1 MENTPSTLSI
11 FDRIGAWFRESIF
24 IKLFA
29 IGVLTL
35 ILLIPQSWIE
45 SLIRERQYRASSVV
59 NEITSKWSGSQTLAG
74 PVLII
79 PFTNRERIDKG
90 KNGVEIREWE
100 QEAYF
105 LPEQL
110 AVDGNVSPQVLHRGL
125 FDAAVYESTIDL
137 KATFTKPNFKK
148 LGVATQDIHWDQAQ
162 LAYCLSDLR
171 GISDNPV
178 FMNGKAVLNGEP
190 SNQIGFSTP
199 SASVSSLLDDD
210 RDVDIYPVDV
220 AATSASAGPSGTGI
234 VTSLPWHSEADFNGT
249 VTAKLNLKGSSLLY
263 FVPVGKTTDVNLK
276 GPWANPSFDGEF
288 LPEEREIT
296 DKGFSAHWKVLH
308 YNRPFAQEW
317 TGTATELSGA
327 SFGTRLLI
335 PVDQYQKSIRTAKYG
350 ILIILLTFVSLFL
363 VEIIRN
369 IRIHAF
375 QYLLIGAALIIYY
388 TLLLSL
394 SEHLGYNIAYLIAS
408 GATVLL
414 VSLYASSFLRKGGM
428 TAFFGAI
435 LIFFYG
441 FIFVIIQLQDYSL
454 LLGSIGLFIVIAL
467 VMYFSRR
474 VTWYKEEALAQDTPM
489 GS

>member
-1 MENTPSTLSI
+1 METTPSTLSI
-11 FDRIGAWFRESIF
+11 FDRIGAWFRESVF
-24 IKLFA
+24 VKLFT
-29 IGVLTL
+29 IGFLTL

-45 SLIRERQYRASSVV
+45 SLVRERQYRASSVV
-59 NEITSKWSGSQTLAG
+59 NEITSKWSGPQTLAG

-90 KNGVEIREWE
+90 KNGVEIREWK

-110 AVDGNVSPQVLHRGL
+110 DVNGNVSPQVLHRGL
-125 FDAAVYESTIDL
+125 FDAAVYESAIDL
-137 KATFTKPNFKK
+137 KATFVKPNFKK
-148 LGVATQDIHWDQAQ
+148 LGVAAQDIHWGEAQ

-199 SASVSSLLDDD
+199 SASVSSFLDDD
-210 RDVDIYPVDV
+210 RDVEIYTTAV
-220 AATSASAGPSGTGI
+220 SAESAGPSGTGI
-234 VTSLPWHSEADFNGT
+234 VTTLPWQTEADFNGT

-263 FVPVGKTTDVNLK
+263 FVPVGKTTDINLK

-288 LPEEREIT
+288 LPEKREIT

-317 TGTATELSGA
+317 TGTNTVLSGA

-394 SEHLGYNIAYLIAS
+394 SEHVGYNVAYFIAS

-414 VSLYASSFLRKGGM
+414 VSLYAASFLRKAGM
-428 TAFFGAI
+428 IAFFGAI

-467 VMYFSRR
+467 VMYFSRHI
-474 VTWYKEEALAQDTPM
+474 TWYKEEALAQDTPM

>member
-1 MENTPSTLSI
+1 METTPSTFSL
-11 FDRIGAWFRESIF
+11 FDRIGTWFRESVF
-24 IKLFA
+24 IKLLA
-29 IGVLTL
+29 IGFLTL

-59 NEITSKWSGSQTLAG
+59 NEITSKWSGPQTLAG
-74 PVLII
+74 PVLVV

-90 KNGVEIREWE
+90 KNGIEVREWK
-100 QEAYF
+100 QDAYF

-110 AVDGNVSPQVLHRGL
+110 EVKGNVTPQVLHRGL
-125 FDAAVYESTIDL
+125 FDAAVYESVINL
-137 KATFTKPNFKK
+137 NANFTKPDFKK
-148 LGVATQDIHWDQAQ
+148 LGVAGNDIHWSEAR
-162 LAYCLSDLR
+162 LVYCLTDLR

-178 FMNGKAVLNGEP
+178 FMNGKAALTGEP

-199 SASVSSLLDDD
+199 EATVASFSNDDVG
-210 RDVDIYPVDV
+210 VDPYQPAV
-220 AATSASAGPSGTGI
+220 AATPSRTGI
-234 VTSLPWHSEADFNGT
+234 VTALPWQNEADFNGA

-263 FVPVGKTTDVNLK
+263 FVPVGKTTDVSLE

-288 LPEEREIT
+288 LPEDRQIT
-296 DKGFSAHWKVLH
+296 DKGFSARWKVLH

-317 TGTATELSGA
+317 TGTDTQLSGA

-394 SEHLGYNIAYLIAS
+394 SEHLGYNMAYLIAS
-408 GATVLL
+408 CATVVL
-414 VSLYASSFLRKGGM
+414 VSLYAASFLRKGGM
-428 TAFFGAI
+428 IAFFGAI

-441 FIFVIIQLQDYSL
+441 FIFVIIQMQDYSL

-467 VMYFSRR
+467 VMYFSRH
-474 VTWYKEEALAQDTPM
+474 VAWYKEEAIVQDSPL

>member
-11 FDRIGAWFRESIF
+11 FDRIGAWFRESVF
-24 IKLFA
+24 VKLFT
-29 IGVLTL
+29 IGFLTL

-45 SLIRERQYRASSVV
+45 SLVRERQYRASSVV
-59 NEITSKWSGSQTLAG
+59 NEITSKWSGPQTLAG

-90 KNGVEIREWE
+90 KNGVEIREWK

-110 AVDGNVSPQVLHRGL
+110 DVNGNVSPQVLHRGL
-125 FDAAVYESTIDL
+125 FDAAVYESAIDL
-137 KATFTKPNFKK
+137 KATFAKPNFKK
-148 LGVATQDIHWDQAQ
+148 LGVTAQDIHWGEAQ

-199 SASVSSLLDDD
+199 RASVSSFLDDD
-210 RDVDIYPVDV
+210 RDGEMYTPAV
-220 AATSASAGPSGTGI
+220 SAESAGPSGTGI
-234 VTSLPWHSEADFNGT
+234 VTTLPWQTEADFNGT
-249 VTAKLNLKGSSLLY
+249 VTATLNLKGSSLLY
-263 FVPVGKTTDVNLK
+263 FVPVGKTTDVSLK

-288 LPEEREIT
+288 LPEKREIT

-317 TGTATELSGA
+317 TGTNTELSGA

-394 SEHLGYNIAYLIAS
+394 SEHVGYNIAYLIAS

-414 VSLYASSFLRKGGM
+414 VSLYAASFLRKGGM
-428 TAFFGAI
+428 IAFFGAI
-435 LIFFYG
+435 LVFFYG

-467 VMYFSRR
+467 VMYFSRHI
-474 VTWYKEEALAQDTPM
+474 TWYKEEALAQDTPM
-489 GS
+489 SS

>member
-1 MENTPSTLSI
+1 METTPSTFSL
-11 FDRIGAWFRESIF
+11 FDRIGTWFRESVF
-24 IKLFA
+24 VKLFT
-29 IGVLTL
+29 IGILTL

-59 NEITSKWSGSQTLAG
+59 NEITSKWSGPQTLAG
-74 PVLII
+74 PVLVI

-90 KNGVEIREWE
+90 KDGIEIREWK
-100 QEAYF
+100 QDAYF

-110 AVDGNVSPQVLHRGL
+110 DVKGNVTPQVLHRGL
-125 FDAAVYESTIDL
+125 FDAAVYESVINL
-137 KATFTKPNFKK
+137 NARFTKPDFKK
-148 LGVATQDIHWDQAQ
+148 LGVAATDIHWNDAR
-162 LAYCLSDLR
+162 LTYCLSDLR

-178 FMNGKAVLNGEP
+178 FMNGQAALNGEP

-199 SASVSSLLDDD
+199 ATTVSSLLNDDS
-210 RDVDIYPVDV
+210 DVDAYRNV
-220 AATSASAGPSGTGI
+220 AADGASRTGI
-234 VTSLPWHSEADFNGT
+234 VTTLPWQSEADFNGT

-263 FVPVGKTTDVNLK
+263 FVPVGKTTDVSLQ

-288 LPEEREIT
+288 LPEDREIT
-296 DKGFSAHWKVLH
+296 DKGFTARWKVLH

-317 TGTATELSGA
+317 TGTDTQLSGA

-394 SEHLGYNIAYLIAS
+394 SEHVGYNTAYLIAS
-408 GATVLL
+408 SATVVL
-414 VSLYASSFLRKGGM
+414 VSLYAASFLRKGGM
-428 TAFFGAI
+428 IIFFGSI
-435 LIFFYG
+435 LVFFYG
-441 FIFVIIQLQDYSL
+441 FIFVIIQMQDYSL

-467 VMYFSRR
+467 VMYFSRH
-474 VTWYKEEALAQDTPM
+474 VAWYKEAALTQDTPL